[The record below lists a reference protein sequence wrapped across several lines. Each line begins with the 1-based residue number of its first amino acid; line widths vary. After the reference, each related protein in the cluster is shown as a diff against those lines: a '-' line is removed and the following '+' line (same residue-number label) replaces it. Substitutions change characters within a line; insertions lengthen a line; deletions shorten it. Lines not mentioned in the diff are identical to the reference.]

1 MLLKMFQITK
11 FIFKKHSTNRTPS
24 GKRKI
29 TTTMAKRNVKEKPT
43 KKPPEKTTPNHSPEK
58 VVLILFPSNLPLQ
71 ICNKLFYCSSD
82 LLEE

>member
-1 MLLKMFQITK
+1 
-11 FIFKKHSTNRTPS
+11 
-24 GKRKI
+24 
-29 TTTMAKRNVKEKPT
+29 MAKRNMKEKPT
-43 KKPPEKTTPNHSPEK
+43 KKTPEKPTPNHSPEK